1 MVWQVAPRAETM
13 TLKDGVLALLS
24 SHKAAAAE
32 DKAMDDVENGDTEDR
47 FGLQTLYHGRKSPA
61 ESSKR

>member
-1 MVWQVAPRAETM
+1 M

-32 DKAMDDVENGDTEDR
+32 DKAMDHVENGDTEDR
-47 FGLQTLYHGRKSPA
+47 LGLQTLYDGTKSPA
-61 ESSKR
+61 ESSRR